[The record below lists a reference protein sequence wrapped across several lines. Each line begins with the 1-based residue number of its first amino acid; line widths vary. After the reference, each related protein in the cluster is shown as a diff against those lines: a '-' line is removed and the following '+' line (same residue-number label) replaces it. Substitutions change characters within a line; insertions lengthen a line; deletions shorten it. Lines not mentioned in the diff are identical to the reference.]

1 MKNSLLIKEM
11 YLMHDWLYK
20 KLEIAESY
28 NEGKDVPQKRFVLL
42 YSEDDLEELYSATP
56 GVMMF
61 KTYEEAL
68 EEKKAMEE

>member
-1 MKNSLLIKEM
+1 MNSLLIKEM
-11 YLMHDWLYK
+11 YLMHDWLYE
-20 KLEIAESY
+20 KLETAESY

-56 GVMMF
+56 GVTMF